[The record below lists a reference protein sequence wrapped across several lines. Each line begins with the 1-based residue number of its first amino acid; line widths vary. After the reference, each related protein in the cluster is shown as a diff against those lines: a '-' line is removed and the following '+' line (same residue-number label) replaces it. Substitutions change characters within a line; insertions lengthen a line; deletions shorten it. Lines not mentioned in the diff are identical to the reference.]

1 MGTDAN
7 RNFDFHWGDPGASTD
22 PCDDA
27 FMGSEAFSEV
37 ENRNLRDFVLEHR
50 DNIKFFNTLH
60 SYGRVCSDDHVS
72 VLTLVTRWCC
82 CPGVTLKPGLT
93 TTTTSTPW
101 GWRGPRHCSLS
112 TGQRELQE
120 QLQ

>member
-7 RNFDFHWGDPGASTD
+7 RNYDFHWGDPGASTD

-27 FMGSEAFSEV
+27 FMGSGAFSEV

-60 SYGRVCSDDHVS
+60 SYGRVCSYAHVRMYIESCHQMVLLAWGYTEARPDNYDHLYALGVAGAEALES
-72 VLTLVTRWCC
+72 VH
-82 CPGVTLKPGLT
+82 GT
-93 TTTTSTPW
+93 T
-101 GWRGPRHCSLS
+101 
-112 TGQRELQE
+112 
-120 QLQ
+120 